1 MSDAALRLDPEAELD
16 DALQVVDD
24 EMAKLVVRGIR
35 KSHRIRHAA
44 RVRRGEA
51 EPLAAVN
58 DDELLGDGFEEQP
71 PHRQFIL
78 ALERLAKRS

>member
-1 MSDAALRLDPEAELD
+1 MSAAAVRLDTEAELD

-24 EMAKLVVRGIR
+24 EMARLVVRDIR

-51 EPLAAVN
+51 EPLAPDN
-58 DDELLGDGFEEQP
+58 DDALLGDGFEEQP

-78 ALERLAKRS
+78 ALERIAKGR